1 MLWNWEGQFLQR
13 GGEGVHVC
21 VHTCLCECILC
32 LWNNTTG
39 HQIIFTCSDQ
49 NLWGRTIWKICLN
62 SKLKPSVTATL
73 VSCIPPWYRSLHCL
87 INLEPTF
94 RSRSCDTVP
103 FSWVSSSSVELTRT
117 SPWKCYRSTCETQTP
132 IWSPL
137 VQWILGHNQQEFY
150 NKPSRSDTNPR
161 WFPWCKS
168 EVCTVW
174 LDASGWNEELLQIQC
189 TVNDWKQ
196 TRTCSQSKRHIQV
209 VVDTKDW
216 Q

>member
-1 MLWNWEGQFLQR
+1 MIKQIIQKVLFSVVVELRGSVPSKREG
-13 GGEGVHVC
+13 GVCVCVHVC

-87 INLEPTF
+87 INLEPTLC
-94 RSRSCDTVP
+94 SRSCDTVP

-117 SPWKCYRSTCETQTP
+117 S
-132 IWSPL
+132 
-137 VQWILGHNQQEFY
+137 
-150 NKPSRSDTNPR
+150 
-161 WFPWCKS
+161 
-168 EVCTVW
+168 
-174 LDASGWNEELLQIQC
+174 A
-189 TVNDWKQ
+189 
-196 TRTCSQSKRHIQV
+196 
-209 VVDTKDW
+209 
-216 Q
+216 